1 MPGPRPTGSSYR
13 ADPSLWATI
22 PEFSYRAPGWTVSAT
37 AFVDLAALGGWV
49 VGGFVAARLAVRR
62 WRSA

>member
-1 MPGPRPTGSSYR
+1 MPGPTSNGLGYR

-22 PEFSYRAPGWTVSAT
+22 PEFSYRAPGWTVSA
-37 AFVDLAALGGWV
+37 AAVIDLAALGAWV